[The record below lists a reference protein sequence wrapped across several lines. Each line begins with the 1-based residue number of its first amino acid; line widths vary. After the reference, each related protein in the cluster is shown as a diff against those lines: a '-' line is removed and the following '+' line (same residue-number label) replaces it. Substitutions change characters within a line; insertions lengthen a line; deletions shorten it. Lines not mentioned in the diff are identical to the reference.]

1 MIRNR
6 VKEKSSLK
14 KYSIIILIG
23 LFSQSSFAQEDNCP
37 EPNKKAVKLFNAAKG
52 GSYKEKKTLI
62 LEALKKDP
70 NYMEA
75 YDELGEMSKKK
86 SDAAY
91 NIGDVRGMQQHENQM
106 IRYWKKIFEICPDY
120 RNFYHTKKLGDYYFG
135 QRKFEA
141 SKKYFQTIMASP
153 NAYKKDER
161 YAYARVQDV
170 DTYINLVK
178 DSVPFAPVKVQGPST
193 GHDEYLP
200 MLSPDNR
207 YLYFT
212 RKMPDETKQA
222 FDGGYKEQFIKSRRV
237 GPKFSGGIPMPSP
250 FNLGQFQGGV
260 SISVNNK
267 LLFITIV
274 DVIPYRG
281 KERAGFG
288 QMFDN
293 ADIFYSEMKD
303 GKWSKLQSIGS
314 NINTTTTWEAQP
326 SISSDN
332 KTLYFTRV
340 TNVFGGD
347 MDIYKSERQP
357 DGSWGDPIN
366 LGAPINTP
374 GDEKSPFMHSDSYTL
389 YFSSNYHIGMGGY
402 DIFYSKM
409 DEKSKEFR
417 KPINIGNPIN
427 TPKDEHGFIVSRDG
441 DKAYYGSNEKGKDL
455 NIFSFELYEEARP
468 KSVAFVNGAIKN
480 NLGEVPEGA
489 QVLLKNTATDEEV
502 EAVIDQETGDY
513 VAVITV
519 EKDQDVLLTAKK
531 KGFAFSSQLISSDAI
546 VVGKPVKTEKVEIKP
561 IEVGEAYRIN
571 DINFAT
577 NSYEITPRI
586 MLVLNEFIDFLE
598 TNDNLKVAI
607 NGYTDN
613 VGDPK
618 KNLELSTSRA
628 KAVYDYLL
636 IEDINP
642 TRLSFKGYG
651 ETNPA
656 TANKTEA
663 GRKKNRR
670 TEFVILSK

>member
-1 MIRNR
+1 LCSN
-6 VKEKSSLK
+6 
-14 KYSIIILIG
+14 
-23 LFSQSSFAQEDNCP
+23 AQEENCP
-37 EPNKKAVKLFNAAKG
+37 TPNKKAVKLFNAAKG
-52 GSYKEKKTLI
+52 GTYKEKKILI

-70 NYMEA
+70 NYLEA
-75 YDELGEMSKKK
+75 FDELAQMSAKKA
-86 SDAAY
+86 DYAY
-91 NIGDVRGMQQHENQM
+91 SNSEIRAMQQHDNQKV
-106 IRYWKKIFEICPDY
+106 IYWKNIYKICPEY
-120 RNFYHTKKLGDYYFG
+120 RNFYHSKKLGDFYFG

-161 YAYARVQDV
+161 YAYNRIQDIE
-170 DTYINLVK
+170 TYINLVN
-178 DSVPFAPVKVQGPST
+178 DSVPFIPIKVEGPST

-212 RKMPDETKQA
+212 RKMPNEAKKA
-222 FDGGYKEQFIKSRRV
+222 FDGGFKEQFVKSRRV
-237 GPKFSGGIPMPSP
+237 GDKFSGGIPMPSP

-293 ADIFYSEMKD
+293 ADIFFSELKN

-314 NINTTTTWEAQP
+314 NINTPTTWEAQP

-340 TNVFGGD
+340 SNVFGGD
-347 MDIYKSERQP
+347 MDIFKTERQP

-402 DIFYSKM
+402 DIFYAKM
-409 DEKSKEFR
+409 DGKSKEFT
-417 KPINIGNPIN
+417 KPKNIGNPIN

-441 DKAYYGSNEKGKDL
+441 DKAYFGSNEKGKDL
-455 NIFSFELYEEARP
+455 NIFSFELHEEARP
-468 KSVAFVNGAIKN
+468 KSVAFVSGGIQN
-480 NLGEVPEGA
+480 NLGKVPEGA
-489 QVLLKNTATDEEV
+489 QILLKNTVTNEEV
-502 EAVIDQETGDY
+502 EAVIDTETGDY

-531 KGFAFSSQLISSDAI
+531 KGFTFNSQLISSNEI
-546 VVGKPVKTEKVEIKP
+546 VVGKPVKTAKVEIKP

-571 DINFAT
+571 DINFAS
-577 NSYEITPRI
+577 NSFEITPKI
-586 MLVLNEFIDFLE
+586 VLVLNEFIDFLE
-598 TNDNLKVAI
+598 TNESLKVVI

-613 VGDPK
+613 VGDPIQNFDLS
-618 KNLELSTSRA
+618 KNRA
-628 KAVYDYLL
+628 KAVYNYLL
-636 IEDINP
+636 IEDIEAS
-642 TRLSFKGYG
+642 RLSFKGYG
-651 ETNPA
+651 EKNPV
-656 TANKTEA
+656 TSNKTEV
-663 GRKKNRR
+663 GRKSNRR